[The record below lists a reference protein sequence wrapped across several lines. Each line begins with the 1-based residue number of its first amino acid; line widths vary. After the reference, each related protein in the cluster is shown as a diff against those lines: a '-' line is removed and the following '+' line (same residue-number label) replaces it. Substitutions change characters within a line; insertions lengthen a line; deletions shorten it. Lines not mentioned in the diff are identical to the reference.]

1 MEGVSGWFFEEATAE
16 GIVEAVGRLRAEPIA
31 RAAVVGHSEGFTPT
45 AFVVGIRGAVDE
57 ALGRT

>member
-1 MEGVSGWFFEEATAE
+1 MA